1 MKNGTEY
8 PFYVYRLMLATVSK
22 YDNIYNVLIKLQKQ
36 TSFKCLQLTVLE
48 EIKSLYVDTNFLWKF
63 RHALLILQLGSRK

>member
-8 PFYVYRLMLATVSK
+8 PIRVYRLMLPTVSK
-22 YDNIYNVLIKLQKQ
+22 YDNIYNALIKLQKQ

-48 EIKSLYVDTNFLWKF
+48 EIKSLYVDTNFL
-63 RHALLILQLGSRK
+63 

>member
-8 PFYVYRLMLATVSK
+8 PFRVYRVMLQTVSK
-22 YDNIYNVLIKLQKQ
+22 YDSIYNVLIKLQKQ

-48 EIKSLYVDTNFLWKF
+48 EIKSLYVDTNFL
-63 RHALLILQLGSRK
+63 

>member
-1 MKNGTEY
+1 
-8 PFYVYRLMLATVSK
+8 MLATVSK

-48 EIKSLYVDTNFLWKF
+48 EIKSLYVDTNFL
-63 RHALLILQLGSRK
+63 